1 MVHGV
6 VVLGWLISGISE
18 KSEKVDLYKSKIK
31 IRFIKVFEMEVE
43 ERSMVRAILEDVKSL
58 KGKVEGMEGM
68 LETLVEIYTDV
79 FYEVKEDY
87 LKELEEIRKERGKV
101 FSSIGEFDRYFE

>member
-1 MVHGV
+1 M
-6 VVLGWLISGISE
+6 
-18 KSEKVDLYKSKIK
+18 
-31 IRFIKVFEMEVE
+31 VFEMEVE
-43 ERSMVRAILEDVKSL
+43 EKSMVRAILEDVEVL

-87 LKELEEIRKERGKV
+87 LKKLEKIRKEGDFET
-101 FSSIGEFDRYFE
+101 FSGIGDLRRLIEED

>member
-1 MVHGV
+1 M
-6 VVLGWLISGISE
+6 
-18 KSEKVDLYKSKIK
+18 
-31 IRFIKVFEMEVE
+31 VFEMEVE

-79 FYEVKEDY
+79 FYEVKEGY

>member
-1 MVHGV
+1 M
-6 VVLGWLISGISE
+6 
-18 KSEKVDLYKSKIK
+18 
-31 IRFIKVFEMEVE
+31 VFEMEVE

-68 LETLVEIYTDV
+68 LETLVEIYTDA

-101 FSSIGEFDRYFE
+101 FSSIGEFDSYFK

>member
-1 MVHGV
+1 M
-6 VVLGWLISGISE
+6 
-18 KSEKVDLYKSKIK
+18 
-31 IRFIKVFEMEVE
+31 VFEMEVE
-43 ERSMVRAILEDVKSL
+43 EKSMVRAILEDVEVL

-87 LKELEEIRKERGKV
+87 LKKLKKLRKEGDFET
-101 FSSIGEFDRYFE
+101 FSSIDDLRRLIEAD